1 MQHGLQNT
9 EHASLLQKQM
19 FTQDLVSAAAAADV
33 FGISSDTDKTEPGN
47 ISKCNFNNNV
57 I

>member
-1 MQHGLQNT
+1 
-9 EHASLLQKQM
+9 M

>member
-1 MQHGLQNT
+1 MQYGLQNT
-9 EHASLLQKQM
+9 EHASLLQKQI
-19 FTQDLVSAAAAADV
+19 FTLDLVSAAAADV